1 MSPRLVQLSGVILD
15 LIYRVEALPLPG
27 QEALVRGFSIS
38 AGGGFN
44 AMVAARR
51 MGLPVG
57 FGGTTGTGPF
67 ADIVRRALKAQ
78 GIPILRPRLAG
89 HDQGV
94 CVVLVEPAGERSF
107 VASEGADGMV
117 GDADLAGLPL
127 RRDDWLLLSGYALG
141 YAGSRDALTHWLG
154 AQGRKRRLVFDP
166 APLVAHLAPEALKA
180 ALGAALWVTAN
191 GAEATTL
198 TSLADPARAAE
209 ALAKGRTGGGAVVRV
224 GADGCWLALPD
235 QPALHLPGHPARP
248 VDTNGAG
255 DAHIGAFIALLA
267 KGQTPANAAR
277 IANVAAAI
285 STETEGPATAPTLA
299 TVLAAMGETLPANDK
314 PSTRRTP

>member
-1 MSPRLVQLSGVILD
+1 
-15 LIYRVEALPLPG
+15 
-27 QEALVRGFSIS
+27 
-38 AGGGFN
+38 
-44 AMVAARR
+44 
-51 MGLPVG
+51 
-57 FGGTTGTGPF
+57 
-67 ADIVRRALKAQ
+67 
-78 GIPILRPRLAG
+78 
-89 HDQGV
+89 
-94 CVVLVEPAGERSF
+94 
-107 VASEGADGMV
+107 
-117 GDADLAGLPL
+117 
-127 RRDDWLLLSGYALG
+127 
-141 YAGSRDALTHWLG
+141 
-154 AQGRKRRLVFDP
+154 
-166 APLVAHLAPEALKA
+166 
-180 ALGAALWVTAN
+180 
-191 GAEATTL
+191 
-198 TSLADPARAAE
+198 
-209 ALAKGRTGGGAVVRV
+209 VRV